1 MGWQRRQGGWASDR
15 SARLVP
21 ASHPQTALD
30 EAASGEAAWV
40 ERGHHMAPVPSCL
53 CMLIF
58 PTPFAEPIASVCSEV
73 NVIGELGLTPL
84 SVPALDS
91 LLIEGLH

>member
-1 MGWQRRQGGWASDR
+1 
-15 SARLVP
+15 
-21 ASHPQTALD
+21 
-30 EAASGEAAWV
+30 
-40 ERGHHMAPVPSCL
+40 MAPVPSCL

-73 NVIGELGLTPL
+73 SVIGELGLTPL

-91 LLIEGLH
+91 LLIEGFH